1 MDKLNQKNTEVYK
14 REWLSNSR
22 LWSILD
28 INKVKRVKERLAKLW
43 RQRNTK

>member
-28 INKVKRVKERLAKLW
+28 INKVKRVKERLSKLW

>member
-28 INKVKRVKERLAKLW
+28 INKVKIVKERLSKLW

>member
-1 MDKLNQKNTEVYK
+1 MDKLNQKNTDVYK

-28 INKVKRVKERLAKLW
+28 INKVKRVKERLSKLW